1 MAFYDDLKSRN
12 AKVVKGAWEPFL
24 EVHAK
29 DTVASDGWFMIVT
42 AIYIERYYFYD
53 SDDGVNAVRKT
64 WLYLQTTQT
73 ESLLNKS
80 HWKTNLPSNKVVSF
94 QMGSPSLKFTSNL
107 PRRQGNASVMNYSK
121 M

>member
-42 AIYIERYYFYD
+42 AIYIERYFYD

-64 WLYLQTTQT
+64 WLYLHRQNHWNLTQPQI
-73 ESLLNKS
+73 N
-80 HWKTNLPSNKVVSF
+80 F
-94 QMGSPSLKFTSNL
+94 
-107 PRRQGNASVMNYSK
+107 
-121 M
+121 

>member
-12 AKVVKGAWEPFL
+12 AKVVKGAWEPFS

-42 AIYIERYYFYD
+42 AIYIERYFYD

-64 WLYLQTTQT
+64 WLYLHTTQT
-73 ESLLNKS
+73 ELLLNKL
-80 HWKTNLPSNKVVSF
+80 HWKTNLSSKNVVS
-94 QMGSPSLKFTSNL
+94 MT
-107 PRRQGNASVMNYSK
+107 
-121 M
+121 